1 MWCWMINNKE
11 LLESFATITLGKAI
25 EPIKDKIIAI
35 ETEEETFYYF
45 DIAEGELILYPESD
59 YRNPQHQWSLGTKV
73 KVSGTDL
80 EIEGKKLSFLVGKLH
95 QFN

>member
-1 MWCWMINNKE
+1 MIENKE
-11 LLESFATITLGKAI
+11 LLDSFATITLGEAI
-25 EPIKDKIIAI
+25 EPIKNNIVAI

-80 EIEGKKLSFLVGKLH
+80 EIDGTKLSFMVGELH
-95 QFN
+95 KFN

>member
-1 MWCWMINNKE
+1 MINNKD
-11 LLESFATITLGKAI
+11 LLDSFATMTLGEAI
-25 EPIKDKIIAI
+25 EPIKKNIIAI

-59 YRNPQHQWSLGTKV
+59 YRNPQHKWSLGTKV

-80 EIEGKKLSFLVGKLH
+80 EIDGTKLSFMVGELH
-95 QFN
+95 KFN

>member
-1 MWCWMINNKE
+1 MINNKE
-11 LLESFATITLGKAI
+11 LLESFATVTLGKAI

-35 ETEEETFYYF
+35 ETEEETFHYF
-45 DIAEGELILYPESD
+45 DIAEGELILYADSD
-59 YRNPQHQWSLGTKV
+59 QWNPQHQWSLGTKV

-95 QFN
+95 KFN

>member
-1 MWCWMINNKE
+1 MIKNKK
-11 LLESFATITLGKAI
+11 LLDSFATITLGEALK
-25 EPIKDKIIAI
+25 PIKKKIVAI

-45 DIAEGELILYPESD
+45 DIAEGELILYADSD
-59 YRNPQHQWSLGTKV
+59 QWNPDQQWSLETKV

-95 QFN
+95 KFN